1 MEARADGASMNRA
14 EDRFDVIVVGSG
26 IAGLSLAL
34 DLARS
39 ARVCVLAKRALADT
53 NTRWAQGGIAAVLA
67 GDDSFDAHVQDT
79 LVAGAGLCRRDIVE
93 QIVAA
98 GPDAIAELLARGVAL
113 DRDASGALML
123 TREGGHGARRIA
135 HAHDHTGLAIQDA
148 LLERIHAHDNVE
160 LREHHLAIDLITRA
174 KMARGRGVGT
184 PGGSEDRVLGVYA
197 LDTVAGEVRALTAPV
212 VVLAT
217 GGAGRCYLYTS
228 NPEGATG
235 DGVAMA
241 YRAGARVANMEFFQ
255 FHPTALYHPER
266 KNFLVSEALR
276 GEGGILRNASGEP
289 FMTRYH
295 ELRDLAPR
303 DIVARAIDR
312 ELKTRGDASVYLDM
326 THLPGDF
333 LVERFPTIHAACM
346 EVEIDMR
353 RDPIPVVPAAHYM
366 CGGIQVDADCRTNIS
381 GLLAI
386 GEASCSGL
394 HGANR
399 LASNSLLEAAVQ
411 ARRAA
416 ATAAALLESGARA
429 ERLDV
434 PTWDAGEASS
444 PDERVLMNQA
454 WDEIRRLMWNYVG
467 IVRSNRRLTRAK
479 RRLELI
485 YGEVR
490 DEYWR
495 FLVSPELVEL
505 RNLATVAQLIVASA
519 VIRQESRGLH
529 YSIDY
534 PETDDANWLHDT
546 VLRRPLS
553 D

>member
-1 MEARADGASMNRA
+1 MHRP
-14 EDRFDVIVVGSG
+14 EDRFDVVIVGGG
-26 IAGLSLAL
+26 IAGFSLAL
-34 DLARS
+34 DLAEQV
-39 ARVCVLAKRALADT
+39 RVCVLAKGADGDT
-53 NTRWAQGGIAAVLA
+53 NTRWAQGGIAAVL
-67 GDDSFDAHVQDT
+67 GDDDSFDAHVEDT
-79 LVAGAGLCRRDIVE
+79 LVAGAGLCREEEVRRIVE
-93 QIVAA
+93 A
-98 GPDAIAELLARGVAL
+98 GPAAIAELLARGVSL
-113 DRDASGALML
+113 DKADDGGLQL
-123 TREGGHGARRIA
+123 TREGGHSARRIA

-148 LLERIHAHDNVE
+148 LGQRVREHGNIE
-160 LREHHLAIDLITRA
+160 LREHHLAVDLITRA
-174 KMARGRGVGT
+174 KVARGRGVGQ
-184 PGGSEDRVLGVYA
+184 PGGRDDRVLGVYA
-197 LDTVAGEVRALTAPV
+197 LDVAAAEVHAIAAPV

-228 NPEGATG
+228 NPGGATG

-276 GEGGILRNASGEP
+276 GEGGILRTADGDA
-289 FMTRYH
+289 FMARYH
-295 ELRDLAPR
+295 PLQDLAPR

-326 THLPGDF
+326 THLPPDF
-333 LVERFPTIHAACM
+333 LVERFPTIHRACM

-353 RDPIPVVPAAHYM
+353 RQPIPVVPAAHYM
-366 CGGIQVDADCRTNIS
+366 CGGVQVDADCRTTIS

-386 GEASCSGL
+386 GEVSCSGL

-416 ATAAALLESGARA
+416 ATATALLEQGARA
-429 ERLDV
+429 PHLDV
-434 PTWDAGEASS
+434 PSWDVGEASS

-467 IVRSNRRLTRAK
+467 IVRSNRRLIRAK

-490 DEYWR
+490 EEYWR
-495 FLVSPELVEL
+495 FFVSPETVEL
-505 RNLATVAQLIVASA
+505 RNLATVAQLIVDSA
-519 VIRQESRGLH
+519 LIRQESRGLH
-529 YSIDY
+529 FSLDY
-534 PETDDANWLHDT
+534 PDTDDDNWRHDT